1 MIPLP
6 SDSWLWILDDELV
19 RTLFAVSPGHSGLA
33 ARAAAEPA
41 LVAAVRHWLRAEP
54 QAALSALEP
63 ALAREDADALLL
75 GAQLSFETG
84 DLARAASLYHRL
96 AECVPDHPYAAFNEG
111 LCQLRLKQWQ
121 AAAEALQRA
130 VVLTPSHAE
139 AWHLL
144 GASLL
149 HLDRYAEAAS
159 AFGQCLSLRPGY
171 VPAIC
176 GKAAALQLQGK
187 PAEALALYLPLVEA
201 APERE
206 EILMNAL
213 GAALDAADWP
223 QVRRLALR
231 VAAVSPGSLP
241 AKEALAHADLS
252 EQKWEDALGGFR
264 ELSAL
269 APAFLEPWYHT
280 GVCLFRLGRYAEAAE
295 AFQSAL
301 QIDSR
306 HVESRLA
313 LAEYLEPTTSYLSMV
328 ELGLYDSSLKLFNG
342 LVERGVK
349 PDSAEWAREVEAA
362 LAHHRK
368 AMAPRLFPPIP
379 DSRYLCFYPMDRKRG
394 GKDNW
399 YALPIEERRRLM
411 HEHGMTGRRW
421 AGEVQQI
428 ITGSVGFDDW
438 EWGVDLFA
446 DDPLVFKK
454 LIYEMRYDE
463 VSARFAL
470 FGPFYVGLRVRAP
483 QLAALLS
490 GRL

>member
-313 LAEYLEPTTSYLSMV
+313 LAE
-328 ELGLYDSSLKLFNG
+328 SLHRAG
-342 LVERGVK
+342 QPG
-349 PDSAEWAREVEAA
+349 EA
-362 LAHHRK
+362 
-368 AMAPRLFPPIP
+368 
-379 DSRYLCFYPMDRKRG
+379 
-394 GKDNW
+394 
-399 YALPIEERRRLM
+399 
-411 HEHGMTGRRW
+411 
-421 AGEVQQI
+421 
-428 ITGSVGFDDW
+428 
-438 EWGVDLFA
+438 
-446 DDPLVFKK
+446 
-454 LIYEMRYDE
+454 
-463 VSARFAL
+463 
-470 FGPFYVGLRVRAP
+470 
-483 QLAALLS
+483 LAALEPIAEFRDVPAAVWLRVGLLRAENGQLEEALLALEKAQQSGVSEKDPDVAELQAAAAALLQNRGEFARAADLYRLALS
-490 GRL
+490 VRGDDPVLLFNYGSTLASLERMTEAQAAWKQALELDPGLAPALIEALEPQPVRNHQNGAA

>member
-149 HLDRYAEAAS
+149 HLERHAEAAS
-159 AFGQCLSLRPGY
+159 AFGQCLSLRSGY

-252 EQKWEDALGGFR
+252 EQKWEDALAGFR

-306 HVESRLA
+306 HIESRLA
-313 LAEYLEPTTSYLSMV
+313 LAE
-328 ELGLYDSSLKLFNG
+328 SLHRAG
-342 LVERGVK
+342 QPG
-349 PDSAEWAREVEAA
+349 EA
-362 LAHHRK
+362 
-368 AMAPRLFPPIP
+368 
-379 DSRYLCFYPMDRKRG
+379 
-394 GKDNW
+394 
-399 YALPIEERRRLM
+399 
-411 HEHGMTGRRW
+411 
-421 AGEVQQI
+421 
-428 ITGSVGFDDW
+428 
-438 EWGVDLFA
+438 
-446 DDPLVFKK
+446 
-454 LIYEMRYDE
+454 
-463 VSARFAL
+463 
-470 FGPFYVGLRVRAP
+470 
-483 QLAALLS
+483 LAALESIGESRDVPAAVWLRVGLLRAENGQLEEALLALERAQQSGVSEKDPEVAELQAAAAALLQNRGEFARAADLYRLALS
-490 GRL
+490 VRGEDPVLLFNYGSTLASLERMAEAQAAWKQALELDPGLAPALIEALEPQPVRNHQNGAA

>member
-149 HLDRYAEAAS
+149 HLGRYAEAAS

-313 LAEYLEPTTSYLSMV
+313 LAE
-328 ELGLYDSSLKLFNG
+328 SLHRAG
-342 LVERGVK
+342 QPG
-349 PDSAEWAREVEAA
+349 EA
-362 LAHHRK
+362 
-368 AMAPRLFPPIP
+368 
-379 DSRYLCFYPMDRKRG
+379 
-394 GKDNW
+394 
-399 YALPIEERRRLM
+399 
-411 HEHGMTGRRW
+411 
-421 AGEVQQI
+421 
-428 ITGSVGFDDW
+428 
-438 EWGVDLFA
+438 
-446 DDPLVFKK
+446 
-454 LIYEMRYDE
+454 
-463 VSARFAL
+463 
-470 FGPFYVGLRVRAP
+470 
-483 QLAALLS
+483 LAALESIGESRDVPAAVWLRVGLLRAENGQLEEALLALERAQQSGVSEKDPEVAELQAAAAALLQNRGEFARAADLYRLALS
-490 GRL
+490 VRGEDPVLLFNYGSTLASLERMAEAQAAWKQALELDPGLAPALIEALEPQPVRNHQNGAA

>member
-6 SDSWLWILDDELV
+6 SDSWLWIVDDELV
-19 RTLFAVSPGHSGLA
+19 RTLFAASPGHAGLA

-54 QAALSALEP
+54 QAALAALEP

-75 GAQLSFETG
+75 GAQLCFETG
-84 DLARAASLYHRL
+84 GLARAASLYNRL
-96 AECVPDHPYAAFNEG
+96 AQCVPDHPYAAFNEG

-121 AAAEALQRA
+121 AASEALQRA

-144 GASLL
+144 GTSLL
-149 HLDRYAEAAS
+149 HLERHAEAAS

-171 VPAIC
+171 VPAVC

-252 EQKWEDALGGFR
+252 EQKWEDALAGFR

-313 LAEYLEPTTSYLSMV
+313 LAESLHRAGRSGEALTALESIAESRDVPAAVWLRMGLLRAEIGQLEEALQALDKARHSGASETDPDLI
-328 ELGLYDSSLKLFNG
+328 ELQ
-342 LVERGVK
+342 
-349 PDSAEWAREVEAA
+349 AA
-362 LAHHRK
+362 A
-368 AMAPRLFPPIP
+368 
-379 DSRYLCFYPMDRKRG
+379 
-394 GKDNW
+394 
-399 YALPIEERRRLM
+399 
-411 HEHGMTGRRW
+411 
-421 AGEVQQI
+421 
-428 ITGSVGFDDW
+428 
-438 EWGVDLFA
+438 
-446 DDPLVFKK
+446 
-454 LIYEMRYDE
+454 
-463 VSARFAL
+463 
-470 FGPFYVGLRVRAP
+470 
-483 QLAALLS
+483 AALLQDRGDFARAADLYRMALS
-490 GRL
+490 VRGRDPVLLFNYGSTLASLERMPEAQAAWKQALELDPGLAPALIEALEPQPVRNHHNGAA